1 MEDSLEQF
9 EFSGLFAQLQDVGL
23 LLGLK
28 IVVVIII
35 FFVGQ
40 SLAKFLRRF
49 VKRTLSKTSI
59 DPTIVVFASNSS
71 YYVIMA
77 FVVLAILGQLGIET
91 ASLIAF
97 VGATGLAV
105 GLALQGSLANFA
117 AGLLLIVFRPFRVG
131 DWINVGDVSGYV
143 EDLELLTTI
152 LRTLDN
158 RIVII
163 PNSKLTDD
171 NIINYSTLGVLRLDL
186 VLGVAYDSDL
196 KQVKTVIRQVLS
208 EDKRILAEPEPVVG
222 VLELAD
228 SSVNLAVRPWVRT
241 EDYNPVS
248 LSLYE
253 ALKTR
258 FDEVGIVIP
267 FPQRDLHM
275 YGLSKEL
282 SPN

>member
-9 EFSGLFAQLQDVGL
+9 SGLFSQLQDVGL

-35 FFVGQ
+35 FFVGR

-49 VKRTLSKTSI
+49 VKQTLSKTSI
-59 DPTIVVFASNSS
+59 DTTIVVFAGNSS
-71 YYVIMA
+71 YYIIMA

-91 ASLIAF
+91 ASLIAL

-158 RIVII
+158 RTVII
-163 PNSKLTDD
+163 PNSKLTDN
-171 NIINYSTLGVLRLDL
+171 NIVNYSTLGVLRLDL

-208 EDKRILAEPEPVVG
+208 EEPRILAEPEPVVG

-228 SSVNLAVRPWVRT
+228 SSINLAVRPWVKT

-282 SPN
+282 SQN

>member
-1 MEDSLEQF
+1 MENSLEQF
-9 EFSGLFAQLQDVGL
+9 NGLLAQLQDIGII
-23 LLGLK
+23 LGLK
-28 IVVVIII
+28 IGVVLLIFIIGRWI
-35 FFVGQ
+35 AQ
-40 SLAKFLRRF
+40 FLRRF
-49 VKRTLSKTSI
+49 VKKALSKTRI
-59 DPTIVVFASNSS
+59 DPIIVAFASNSS

-91 ASLIAF
+91 TSLIAL

-131 DWINVGDVSGYV
+131 DWINVNGVSGYV

-158 RIVII
+158 RTVVI
-163 PNSKLTDD
+163 PNSKLNDD
-171 NIINYSTLGVLRLDL
+171 NIVNYSTLGVLRLDL
-186 VLGVAYDSDL
+186 VVGVAYDSDL
-196 KQVKTVIRQVLS
+196 KHVKTVIREVLS
-208 EDKRILAEPEPVVG
+208 EDLRILSEPEPIIG

-228 SSVNLAVRPWVRT
+228 SSINFAVRPWVKT
-241 EDYNPVS
+241 ADYTSLS

-275 YGLSKEL
+275 YEVSRDLSQE
-282 SPN
+282 

>member
-1 MEDSLEQF
+1 MEDSLEQ
-9 EFSGLFAQLQDVGL
+9 FSGLFAQLQDVGL

-35 FFVGQ
+35 FFVGR
-40 SLAKFLRRF
+40 SIAKFVRRF
-49 VKRTLSKTSI
+49 VKRALSKSSI
-59 DPTIVVFASNSS
+59 DPTIVSFASNSS

-91 ASLIAF
+91 TSLIAL

-158 RIVII
+158 RTVII
-163 PNSKLTDD
+163 PNGKLTDD

-228 SSVNLAVRPWVRT
+228 SSVNFAVRPWVKT
-241 EDYNPVS
+241 ADYNPVS

-258 FDEVGIVIP
+258 FDEAGIVIP
-267 FPQRDLHM
+267 FPQRDLHID
-275 YGLSKEL
+275 GRSKESL
-282 SPN
+282 PK

>member
-1 MEDSLEQF
+1 MEDSLKQ
-9 EFSGLFAQLQDVGL
+9 FSGLFAQLQDVGL
-23 LLGLK
+23 SLGLK

-35 FFVGQ
+35 FFVGR
-40 SLAKFLRRF
+40 LIAKFLRRF
-49 VKRTLSKTSI
+49 VKRALSKTSI
-59 DPTIVVFASNSS
+59 DPTIVAFASNSS
-71 YYVIMA
+71 YYAIMA

-91 ASLIAF
+91 TSLIAL

-131 DWINVGDVSGYV
+131 DWIDVGDVSGYV

-158 RIVII
+158 RTVVI

-171 NIINYSTLGVLRLDL
+171 NIVNYSTLGVLRLDL

-228 SSVNLAVRPWVRT
+228 SSINFAVRPWVKT
-241 EDYNPVS
+241 ADYNPVS

-258 FDEVGIVIP
+258 FDEAGIVIP

-282 SPN
+282 SLK

>member
-1 MEDSLEQF
+1 MEDSLEQ
-9 EFSGLFAQLQDVGL
+9 FSGLFAQLQDVGL
-23 LLGLK
+23 SLGLK
-28 IVVVIII
+28 LVVVIII
-35 FFVGQ
+35 FYVGR
-40 SLAKFLRRF
+40 SIAKFLRHF
-49 VKRTLSKTSI
+49 VKRSLIKTSI
-59 DPTIVVFASNSS
+59 DPTIVAFASNSS

-91 ASLIAF
+91 TSLIAL

-131 DWINVGDVSGYV
+131 DWIDVGDVSGYV

-158 RIVII
+158 RTVVI

-171 NIINYSTLGVLRLDL
+171 KIVNYSTLGVLRLDL
-186 VLGVAYDSDL
+186 VVGVAYDSDL

-228 SSVNLAVRPWVRT
+228 SSVNFAVRPWVKT
-241 EDYNPVS
+241 EDYHPVS

-253 ALKTR
+253 AFKTR
-258 FDEVGIVIP
+258 FDEAGIVIP

-275 YGLSKEL
+275 YGLSTEL
-282 SPN
+282 SQK

>member
-1 MEDSLEQF
+1 MEDSLEQ
-9 EFSGLFAQLQDVGL
+9 FSGLFAQLQDVGL

-28 IVVVIII
+28 LVVVIII
-35 FFVGQ
+35 FFVGR

-49 VKRTLSKTSI
+49 VKRSLIKISV

-91 ASLIAF
+91 TSLIAF
-97 VGATGLAV
+97 IGAIGLAI

-131 DWINVGDVSGYV
+131 DWIDVGDVSGYV

-158 RIVII
+158 RTVII
-163 PNSKLTDD
+163 PNGKLTDD

-208 EDKRILAEPEPVVG
+208 EDRRILAEPEPVVG

-228 SSVNLAVRPWVRT
+228 SSVNLAVRPWVKT

-282 SPN
+282 SPK

>member
-1 MEDSLEQF
+1 MEDSLEQ
-9 EFSGLFAQLQDVGL
+9 FSGLFAQLQDVGL
-23 LLGLK
+23 SLGLK

-35 FFVGQ
+35 FFVGR

-49 VKRTLSKTSI
+49 VKRTLSRTSI
-59 DPTIVVFASNSS
+59 DPTIVAFASNSS

-77 FVVLAILGQLGIET
+77 FVVLVILGQLGIET
-91 ASLIAF
+91 TSLIAL
-97 VGATGLAV
+97 VGATGLAI

-117 AGLLLIVFRPFRVG
+117 AGLLLIILRPFRVG
-131 DWINVGDVSGYV
+131 DWIDVGGVSGYV
-143 EDLELLTTI
+143 EDLEFLTTI

-158 RIVII
+158 RIVVI

-171 NIINYSTLGVLRLDL
+171 NIVNYSTLGVLRLDL

-208 EDKRILAEPEPVVG
+208 EDRRILAEPEPVIG

-228 SSVNLAVRPWVRT
+228 SSVNLAVRPWVKT

-275 YGLSKEL
+275 HGLSKEF
-282 SPN
+282 SPK

>member
-1 MEDSLEQF
+1 MEDSLEQ
-9 EFSGLFAQLQDVGL
+9 FSGLFAQLQDVGL

-28 IVVVIII
+28 LVVVIII
-35 FFVGQ
+35 FFVGR

-49 VKRTLSKTSI
+49 VKRTFSQTSI
-59 DPTIVVFASNSS
+59 DPTIVAFASNSS
-71 YYVIMA
+71 YYVLMA

-91 ASLIAF
+91 ASLIAL

-131 DWINVGDVSGYV
+131 DWIDVGDASGYV

-158 RIVII
+158 RTVII
-163 PNSKLTDD
+163 PNSKLTDN
-171 NIINYSTLGVLRLDL
+171 NIVNYSTLGVLRLDL

-208 EDKRILAEPEPVVG
+208 EEPRILAEPEPVVG

-228 SSVNLAVRPWVRT
+228 SNVNLAVRPWVKT

>member
-1 MEDSLEQF
+1 MEDSLEQ
-9 EFSGLFAQLQDVGL
+9 FSGLFAQLQDVGL

-28 IVVVIII
+28 IVIVIII
-35 FFVGQ
+35 FFVGR

-59 DPTIVVFASNSS
+59 DPTIVAFASNSS

-91 ASLIAF
+91 TSLIAL

-131 DWINVGDVSGYV
+131 DWIDVGDVSGYV

-171 NIINYSTLGVLRLDL
+171 NIVNYSTLGVLRLDL

-208 EDKRILAEPEPVVG
+208 EEQRILAEPEPVVG

-228 SSVNLAVRPWVRT
+228 SSVNLAVRPWVKT

-282 SPN
+282 SQN

>member
-1 MEDSLEQF
+1 LEQ
-9 EFSGLFAQLQDVGL
+9 FSGLFAQLQDVGL
-23 LLGLK
+23 SLGLK

-35 FFVGQ
+35 FFVGR
-40 SLAKFLRRF
+40 LIAKFLRRF
-49 VKRTLSKTSI
+49 VKRALSKTSI
-59 DPTIVVFASNSS
+59 DHTIVAFASNSS

-77 FVVLAILGQLGIET
+77 FVLLAILGQLGIET
-91 ASLIAF
+91 TSLIAL

-131 DWINVGDVSGYV
+131 DWIDVGDVSGYV

-158 RIVII
+158 RTVVI

-171 NIINYSTLGVLRLDL
+171 NIVNYSTLGVLRLDL

-228 SSVNLAVRPWVRT
+228 SSVNFAVRPWVKT
-241 EDYNPVS
+241 ADYNPVS

-258 FDEVGIVIP
+258 FDEAGIVIP
-267 FPQRDLHM
+267 FPQRDLHV

-282 SPN
+282 SQNE